1 MRFAYPYTLIPDDG
15 GYLIQFPDVPEIN
28 SWVTAD
34 ASEAERRTHISD
46 ALATGLFG
54 YANAREPFP
63 KPSKPRRGQKVA
75 MPDALSCAKF
85 ALAEAMREQ
94 RVSNVALAKRM
105 GVDER
110 AVRRLL
116 DVSQRSHIGEIERA
130 LSLLGRRL
138 EVEAR
143 AA

>member
-1 MRFAYPYTLIPDDG
+1 MRFAYPYTLIRDEG

-28 SWVTAD
+28 SWVAAD
-34 ASEAERRTHISD
+34 VSEAERHSHIAD
-46 ALATGLFG
+46 ALASGLYF
-54 YANAREPFP
+54 YASAREPFP
-63 KPSKPRRGQKVA
+63 RPSKPKRGQKVA
-75 MPDALSCAKF
+75 APDALSCAKF

-138 EVEAR
+138 EVEAH